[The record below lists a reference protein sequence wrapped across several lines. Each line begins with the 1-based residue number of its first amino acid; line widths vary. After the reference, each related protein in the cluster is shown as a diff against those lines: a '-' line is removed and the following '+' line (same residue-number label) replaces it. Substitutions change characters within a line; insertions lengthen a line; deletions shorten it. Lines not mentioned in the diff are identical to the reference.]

1 MLPLRDLRVVI
12 VSFAM
17 VIRCLWEKV
26 AENVDISDERI
37 LINSLKVIG

>member
-17 VIRCLWEKV
+17 VYSLFVGKV